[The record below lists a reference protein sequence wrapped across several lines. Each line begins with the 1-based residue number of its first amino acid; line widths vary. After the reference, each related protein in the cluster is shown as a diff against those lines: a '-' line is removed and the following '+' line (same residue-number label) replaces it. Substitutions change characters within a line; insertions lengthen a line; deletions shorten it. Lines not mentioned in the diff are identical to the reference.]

1 MRGPAVY
8 RIRVGG
14 RVEARWAEETW
25 GMQVTHATN
34 PDGETES
41 ALVGPVADQGALNG
55 ILSALYG
62 RHLPVIAFECLDG
75 RDSE

>member
-1 MRGPAVY
+1 
-8 RIRVGG
+8 
-14 RVEARWAEETW
+14 
-25 GMQVTHATN
+25 MQVTHATN